1 MLQCKSCGTVN
12 KDDTVF
18 CTKCGQPL
26 DSGISD
32 SFFDRMGMTSSGSGD
47 DLLDFDFGVDF
58 GTKSERKESDSSS
71 FAGGLGGIKSSL
83 DFGSLA
89 SSLNTDSEALDA
101 ISTSSDSALSIS
113 LDANE
118 SSLQTNLSAFDTQ
131 LNALGTSS
139 DRVLENAAA
148 SVLSDELIAAGTA
161 LKGEAE
167 RALSGEAV
175 KNVSSGARDVNE
187 GVQAVKQGVAQ
198 IRQAGAALKQRK
210 GSLKTKASAA
220 AAGAAAVAAGA
231 KQIVKGV
238 RQGEEGIL
246 QIKEDV
252 NPQQVKKQ
260 IGSAFKGVKRFADQV
275 QAQQETSAPAG
286 ARKTD
291 NFVLDTYSIL
301 DDGEPMTS
309 ALPKS
314 QELMPDSGVSKAAAQ
329 AADFNANDI
338 KDVASLLR
346 GILTF
351 TSNKHDELSNICDE
365 YRMLL
370 SMDNAS
376 MPADLASGIAKQE
389 KAAEKMLTELLKA
402 RQKAMGML
410 NEFQAQ
416 VIGNSGSGKGGSKQP
431 WEWIS
436 LAKQENDNH
445 LRQQQDIAKLVDWYK
460 SNRTHIRSLLPV
472 SGGIGAAAAGSSA
485 FNSYNDYSADNG
497 GESGGI
503 EINASC
509 IAFVI
514 FLAMIFLSIFI
525 ILL

>member
-231 KQIVKGV
+231 KQI
-238 RQGEEGIL
+238 
-246 QIKEDV
+246 
-252 NPQQVKKQ
+252 
-260 IGSAFKGVKRFADQV
+260 GSAFKGVKRFADQV
-275 QAQQETSAPAG
+275 QSQQGMPARAG
-286 ARKTD
+286 AQKAES
-291 NFVLDTYSIL
+291 FGLDTYSL
-301 DDGEPMTS
+301 LNDGEPMTS

-314 QELMPDSGVSKAAAQ
+314 QELMPDSGVSKAA
-329 AADFNANDI
+329 
-338 KDVASLLR
+338 SSR
-346 GILTF
+346 P
-351 TSNKHDELSNICDE
+351 C
-365 YRMLL
+365 
-370 SMDNAS
+370 
-376 MPADLASGIAKQE
+376 
-389 KAAEKMLTELLKA
+389 
-402 RQKAMGML
+402 L
-410 NEFQAQ
+410 NRYF
-416 VIGNSGSGKGGSKQP
+416 
-431 WEWIS
+431 
-436 LAKQENDNH
+436 
-445 LRQQQDIAKLVDWYK
+445 R
-460 SNRTHIRSLLPV
+460 
-472 SGGIGAAAAGSSA
+472 
-485 FNSYNDYSADNG
+485 
-497 GESGGI
+497 
-503 EINASC
+503 
-509 IAFVI
+509 
-514 FLAMIFLSIFI
+514 
-525 ILL
+525 